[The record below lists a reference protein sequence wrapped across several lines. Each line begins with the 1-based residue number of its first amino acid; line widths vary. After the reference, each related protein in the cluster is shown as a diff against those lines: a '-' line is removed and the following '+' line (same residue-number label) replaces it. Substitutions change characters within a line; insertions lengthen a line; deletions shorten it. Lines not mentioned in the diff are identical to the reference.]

1 MQLRGYIRQ
10 PLQRHLEVGIL
21 VAADDFQELIAREHK
36 LRNRVHEM
44 VERLDMDADGL
55 VGEPVAALILEAL
68 GRGPLCSGLL
78 CGRLSVGDRC
88 RLPRNGGARR
98 GRRHPLRSREAIEFA
113 DEIDVVARRFLSA
126 HLDRIEDRF
135 DAVDGGENER
145 DGFGRDRKPVA
156 ELPHHAFGGMRQRL
170 EPRQAEKAAGSL
182 DGMNQ
187 TKNVAEDL
195 AVVGLLPEAHE
206 FRVYAIE
213 TFTGLGQE
221 LTQQVVH

>member
-1 MQLRGYIRQ
+1 LQLGGDIRQ
-10 PLQRHLEVGIL
+10 PLQRHLEVGVF

-68 GRGPLCSGLL
+68 GRGPLCPGLL

-88 RLPRNGGARR
+88 RLPRNGVGARR
-98 GRRHPLRSREAIEFA
+98 VRRHTLRGREAIEFA
-113 DEIDVVARRFLSA
+113 DEVDVVARRFLSA

-145 DGFGRDRKPVA
+145 DGFGRDRR
-156 ELPHHAFGGMRQRL
+156 HAPA
-170 EPRQAEKAAGSL
+170 PRAAAS
-182 DGMNQ
+182 
-187 TKNVAEDL
+187 
-195 AVVGLLPEAHE
+195 
-206 FRVYAIE
+206 
-213 TFTGLGQE
+213 
-221 LTQQVVH
+221 